1 MVYVKGMKNI
11 PHGKRQALWVFIFI
25 FIFII
30 VGILRFLEGK
40 EVKWFM

>member
-11 PHGKRQALWVFIFI
+11 LDTPLGFLFLFL
-25 FIFII
+25 FFII